1 MLQMIDLSV
10 AIRREVA
17 AARAKWGD
25 TFELQMLRSSWGDT
39 LDDEEMLAAVIHF
52 QTSGKYLDAFM
63 SRRVAATRGR
73 WQRPCCQTCQET
85 GGYCRSRSVP
95 EGQACYDGGSRWNRN

>member
-1 MLQMIDLSV
+1 MILATQGDDAPMIDLSS

-25 TFELQMLRSSWGDT
+25 TFELQMLNSSWGDT

-63 SRRVAATRGR
+63 ASANTA
-73 WQRPCCQTCQET
+73 RPH
-85 GGYCRSRSVP
+85 
-95 EGQACYDGGSRWNRN
+95 